1 MAAINRASWLGL
13 IITLATDPANRVL
26 WLLLLFALGVTCY
39 ITHIAEPAN
48 KKKVPARA
56 GTSDKHNW

>member
-39 ITHIAEPAN
+39 ITHIAEPA
-48 KKKVPARA
+48 KKESACPGRKPGQAQK
-56 GTSDKHNW
+56 G

>member
-1 MAAINRASWLGL
+1 MKTVSP
-13 IITLATDPANRVL
+13 LAFILLLAMQPANRVL

-48 KKKVPARA
+48 KKKVPARGA
-56 GTSDKHNW
+56 NPDKHNW